1 MQIASVLNAEGLLFA
16 HKNKITEK
24 WR

>member
-1 MQIASVLNAEGLLFA
+1 MQIASVFNAKGLLFA